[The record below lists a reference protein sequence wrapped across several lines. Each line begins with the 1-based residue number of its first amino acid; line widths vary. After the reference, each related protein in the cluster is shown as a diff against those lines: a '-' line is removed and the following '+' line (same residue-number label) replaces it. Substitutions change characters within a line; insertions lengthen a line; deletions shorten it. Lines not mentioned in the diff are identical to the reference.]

1 MTDTVSIDGVALKLS
16 HPIALQS
23 EWIGQQ
29 ETLRQLLACWLVV
42 DAKDQPLTPRLVGVP
57 GIGKTAMAI
66 AAAQARKQDVYIFQ
80 CTADTRPE
88 DLLVS
93 PVLASDG
100 RISYHA
106 SPLVTAMIR
115 GAVCILDEGNRMHE
129 KSWASLAP
137 LFDQRRYVESIVAGI
152 AIPAHPDFRCAI
164 TMNED
169 DSTYEIPDYIL
180 SRLQPAIPLGFPN
193 RDDELSILRYHLP
206 FAEEEMLQLTVDF
219 LQQAHHLHLNFSA
232 RDGIHVLR
240 YALKRLAAS
249 DPTHPIAKSEAWRES
264 LELCLGPEALDLES
278 LAERRRQT
286 LGGDAVPLGLGDF
299 LFDSDDPMH
308 PDYDDDDDDL
318 EDEDR

>member
-115 GAVCILDEGNRMHE
+115 GAVCILDEGNRMNE

-137 LFDQRRYVESIVAGI
+137 LFDQRRYV
-152 AIPAHPDFRCAI
+152 
-164 TMNED
+164 
-169 DSTYEIPDYIL
+169 
-180 SRLQPAIPLGFPN
+180 
-193 RDDELSILRYHLP
+193 
-206 FAEEEMLQLTVDF
+206 
-219 LQQAHHLHLNFSA
+219 
-232 RDGIHVLR
+232 
-240 YALKRLAAS
+240 
-249 DPTHPIAKSEAWRES
+249 
-264 LELCLGPEALDLES
+264 
-278 LAERRRQT
+278 
-286 LGGDAVPLGLGDF
+286 
-299 LFDSDDPMH
+299 
-308 PDYDDDDDDL
+308 
-318 EDEDR
+318 